1 MIKPQAAHND
11 NHYPDQDHSDGL
23 FHKSRR
29 TMPNAPNLIYAE
41 AKRKPA
47 YETQTQRV
55 GWSAFLLMSSPS
67 NEAGG
72 RQSLGNPS
80 ENSISDFLPRR
91 PPRYPTI
98 ASRANRVASGPS
110 SRLLLYI

>member
-1 MIKPQAAHND
+1 
-11 NHYPDQDHSDGL
+11 
-23 FHKSRR
+23 
-29 TMPNAPNLIYAE
+29 MPNAPNLIYAE

-47 YETQTQRV
+47 YETQAQRV

-67 NEAGG
+67 NEACG

-98 ASRANRVASGPS
+98 ASRASRVASGLPS
-110 SRLLLYI
+110 KVHYMDALIASTQYPKRIAFGRLLRD